1 MSKMH
6 SFEIRQSCQTSG
18 GFLGTAVESLRAFAD
33 KIAHGHQQHC
43 DYLQLSAMSE
53 PELQDIGISRSDISA
68 VLSGTYRRVERPPL
82 KANDRIGLG
91 VPAGGSNRD
100 RRRTSC
106 AEHSTK

>member
-6 SFEIRQSCQTSG
+6 SFEIRQTCQTAG
-18 GFLGTAVESLRAFAD
+18 GFLGTAVEALRALAN
-33 KIAHGHQQHC
+33 KIVHGHQLHC

-68 VLSGTYRRVERPPL
+68 VLAGTYRRVERPPL
-82 KANDRIGLG
+82 KANDKIGLG
-91 VPAGGSNRD
+91 VPTGGNSRN
-100 RRRTSC
+100 RRRPSC